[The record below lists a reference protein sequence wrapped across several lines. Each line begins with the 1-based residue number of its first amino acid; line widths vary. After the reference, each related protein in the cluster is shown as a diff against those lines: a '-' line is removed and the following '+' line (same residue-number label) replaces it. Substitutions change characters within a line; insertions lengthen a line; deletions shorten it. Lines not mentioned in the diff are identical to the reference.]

1 MYKIA
6 VAGATGAVGR
16 EMIQILE
23 ERDFPLKKLVLLASE
38 RSRGKTFPFKGEQIE
53 VEVLAERS
61 FEDIDIALFS
71 AGSSTV
77 KEHAERIID
86 DGAVIV
92 DNSSAFRYQEDI
104 PLVVPEVNPDAL
116 EEHQGLVANPNCS
129 TIQLV
134 MVLAPIHRQYGIKR
148 VVVSTYQAA
157 SGAGGSGRQELFEH
171 TKCVANGEEVPEPEE
186 FSRELAFNAI
196 PQIDV
201 FLPEDNNYTKEEMK
215 MVWETRKILGD
226 QLIKVSPTAVRIPVL
241 NCHGEA
247 VNIETHSSCEPEE
260 VKELLATSDGVE
272 LMDAPESG
280 QFPTMLDA
288 DGKDDTYV
296 GRIRRDP
303 SLDHGLN
310 CWIVA
315 DNLRKGA
322 ALNTIQIAET
332 LVKRE
337 LL

>member
-1 MYKIA
+1 
-6 VAGATGAVGR
+6 
-16 EMIQILE
+16 
-23 ERDFPLKKLVLLASE
+23 
-38 RSRGKTFPFKGEQIE
+38 
-53 VEVLAERS
+53 
-61 FEDIDIALFS
+61 
-71 AGSSTV
+71 
-77 KEHAERIID
+77 
-86 DGAVIV
+86 
-92 DNSSAFRYQEDI
+92 
-104 PLVVPEVNPDAL
+104 
-116 EEHQGLVANPNCS
+116 
-129 TIQLV
+129 

-157 SGAGGSGRQELFEH
+157 SGAGGSGQQELFEH
-171 TKCVANGEEVPEPEE
+171 TKCVANGEDVPAPGE

-201 FLPEDNNYTKEEMK
+201 FLPEENNYTKEEMK

-241 NCHGEA
+241 NCHGES

-260 VKELLATSDGVE
+260 VKELLAASDGVE

-303 SLDHGLN
+303 SLEHGLN

-332 LVKRE
+332 LIERE